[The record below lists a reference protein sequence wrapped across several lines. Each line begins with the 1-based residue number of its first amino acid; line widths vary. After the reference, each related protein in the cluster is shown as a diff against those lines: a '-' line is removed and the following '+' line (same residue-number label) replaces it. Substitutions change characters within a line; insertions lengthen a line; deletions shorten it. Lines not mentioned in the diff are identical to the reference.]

1 MYGPKPKEKISTIT
15 YKSQKRDQ
23 FKEKEKKKMYDDQ
36 RAKRRDKK
44 KLTSQKEK
52 SDLYLP
58 IKSPCLDETHQREI
72 SVTMREKLFRER
84 EEYQ

>member
-1 MYGPKPKEKISTIT
+1 
-15 YKSQKRDQ
+15 
-23 FKEKEKKKMYDDQ
+23 MYDDQ

-58 IKSPCLDETHQREI
+58 IKSPCLDETNQREI
-72 SVTMREKLFRER
+72 SVTMREKLFLERKREKNISEV
-84 EEYQ
+84 EEPPLNI